1 MRERIAEWLCV
12 AGFMAELYSAGVGDG
27 GGSWAT
33 IIAFAVAGIVLIGTA
48 YRIASKDERN

>member
-1 MRERIAEWLCV
+1 
-12 AGFMAELYSAGVGDG
+12 MAELYSAGIGDG